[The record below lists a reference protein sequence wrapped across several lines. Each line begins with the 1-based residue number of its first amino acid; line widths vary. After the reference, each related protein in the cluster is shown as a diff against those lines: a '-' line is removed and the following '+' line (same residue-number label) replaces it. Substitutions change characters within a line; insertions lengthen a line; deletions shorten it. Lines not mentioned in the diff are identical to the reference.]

1 MCLRKENHKF
11 HKTVLKPLMILLMFF
26 FEKANG
32 GTDVDLHEFSL
43 LIGSLEVNSKP
54 VEQCVFLKPSS
65 HFGPKPNR
73 GKQTSKPRFSA
84 RKGRS
89 NEEER
94 LALAVEEHDGPHAP
108 EKRGRRKTFQTTA
121 NGEVDNEMEKQLSRT
136 LPVVK
141 DDYHESEEVD
151 FQVGTKWGQAKKKKG
166 RKGSEKCTVV
176 HKLWGGTEEGEVS
189 LKAICVAIWFHFIF
203 TYLSRVE
210 IHSVHGWFTMC
221 HVNKENGKHS

>member
-1 MCLRKENHKF
+1 M
-11 HKTVLKPLMILLMFF
+11 KPLMILLMFF

-32 GTDVDLHEFSL
+32 GTVVDLHEFSL
-43 LIGSLEVNSKP
+43 LIGSLAVNSKP
-54 VEQCVFLKPSS
+54 VEQYVFLKPSS

-73 GKQTSKPRFSA
+73 GKQTSKPRLSA

-94 LALAVEEHDGPHAP
+94 IALAVDEHDGPHAP
-108 EKRGRRKTFQTTA
+108 EKRGRRKTFPTTA
-121 NGEVDNEMEKQLSRT
+121 NGEVDIEMEKQLSRT
-136 LPVVK
+136 FPVVK
-141 DDYHESEEVD
+141 EDDYRESEKVD
-151 FQVGTKWGQAKKKKG
+151 FEVGTKRGQARKKG

-176 HKLWGGTEEGEVS
+176 HKLWDGTEEGEVS
-189 LKAICVAIWFHFIF
+189 LKAIYVGIWFNFIF

-210 IHSVHGWFTMC
+210 IYSVHGWFTMC